1 MRSWLNTSG
10 RSVAVSAALGVIVL
24 TSACGGETEQSA
36 SCTVI
41 ELEGGQAQLS
51 CPDGTSATI
60 SGPSSDA
67 TSCTFEESEGAV
79 HIHCD
84 DGTDVVIRDGV
95 DGTGG
100 SSCSVEEGPNGSA
113 TIVCEDGSS
122 APIGEPAPGVTPGE
136 LNLEL
141 LAGVTSVG
149 TTDGVGTETRMD
161 GALDGVYDPDG
172 EFLYFVDTFNMT
184 IRRFGL
190 RTQQVVTLAGLAG
203 QKGASDGVGDQAT
216 FDGPRGIAI
225 HPDGERLFI
234 ADGFNCTIRQLDVVT
249 REVTTLT
256 GQPGECAAADGTFE
270 EARFRLT
277 IGMVMESSGR
287 YLYVADR
294 GNNVIRRID
303 LEGELV
309 ETIAGQLP
317 LESANAFRG
326 HADGV
331 GGDARFAGPG
341 GIDLSEDE
349 STLYINDTFNNVIR
363 SLTVAVDQGATG
375 GPDLFQVET
384 IAGVPGEPGNIDGS
398 AEEARFQVSQ
408 GLARAG
414 DGLFVAGFHNSIRRI
429 DLSTFE
435 VTTVA
440 GQNGVGGSSDGPHF
454 DARFGVSFGILAH
467 PDGRRVYYMDRGNNS
482 IRLYDRLT
490 RQVTTVMGAP
500 EPTGWR
506 DGEAGISR
514 MNGPGGVAANA
525 AGTRYF
531 VADSYNQ
538 IIRVYDAQTGHLSTL
553 AGLPGRAGFQD
564 GVADEARFTYPE
576 GLWLNADET
585 FLYVADSGNDAIRR
599 MDLVSGHVT
608 TVAGMPLG
616 DEETS
621 LDGTVAQARFSSPFA
636 IAGFESSE
644 GLVLYV
650 SDYDSNLIRRVDL
663 ASGEVTTLAGGG
675 EADDEDPAA
684 IDGVGEEAVF
694 AGPAGLAITTDGQ
707 TLYVADQGH
716 HVIRSV
722 DVGSAQ
728 VETFVGDIGVR
739 DAFDGVGAD
748 ATFAL
753 PAHVALTQDEQVLV
767 VSDRSNFAIR
777 HVNIAE
783 SAVTTLI
790 GSLGTSGGSGLRY
803 TPLDEA
809 RLYFTSGVAVS
820 DNDVILTADE
830 ALLRVTDVLG
840 E

>member
-1 MRSWLNTSG
+1 MRRNLKVRG
-10 RSVAVSAALGVIVL
+10 KSVALSAALGAIVL
-24 TSACGGETEQSA
+24 SSACGGETEQGS
-36 SCTVI
+36 SCTVA
-41 ELEGGQAQLS
+41 ELAGGQVQVS
-51 CPDGTSATI
+51 CPDGTRATI

-67 TSCTFEESEGAV
+67 TSCSFEESEGAV
-79 HIHCD
+79 RIRCD

-95 DGTGG
+95 DGTSGA
-100 SSCSVEEGPNGSA
+100 SCSVEEGAHGSA

-122 APIGEPAPGVTPGE
+122 APIGTPAPGVAPGE
-136 LNLEL
+136 LSLEL

-161 GALDGVYDPDG
+161 GALDGVYDPHG

-225 HPDGERLFI
+225 HPDGDRLFI
-234 ADGFNCTIRQLDVVT
+234 ADGFNCTIRQLHVVS

-256 GQPGECAAADGTFE
+256 GQPGECAAVDGTFE

-277 IGMVMESSGR
+277 IGMVVESSGR

-303 LEGELV
+303 LEDNVV
-309 ETIAGQLP
+309 ETIAGHLP
-317 LESANAFRG
+317 VENGNEFRG

-331 GGDARFAGPG
+331 GTDARFAGPG

-363 SLTVAVDQGATG
+363 SLVVAVDEDAGG
-375 GPDLFQVET
+375 GPALFEVET
-384 IAGVPGEPGNIDGS
+384 IAGAPGVPGNIDGS

-408 GLARAG
+408 GLARAE

-429 DLSTFE
+429 DLNTHE

-440 GQNGVGGSSDGPHF
+440 GQNGVGGSSDGPYF

-482 IRLYDRLT
+482 IRLYDRRT
-490 RQVTTVMGAP
+490 RQVSTVMGAP

-506 DGEAGISR
+506 DGEAGVSR
-514 MNGPGGVAANA
+514 LNGPRGVVSNE
-525 AGTRYF
+525 AGTRFY
-531 VADSYNQ
+531 VADGSNQ
-538 IIRVYDAQTGHLSTL
+538 VIRVYDAETGGLSTL
-553 AGLPGRAGFQD
+553 AGLPGRAGFRD
-564 GVADEARFTYPE
+564 GVADEARFAYPE
-576 GLWLNADET
+576 GLWLNSEET
-585 FLYVADSGNDAIRR
+585 QLYVADSGNDAIRR
-599 MDLVSGHVT
+599 IDLGSAQVS
-608 TVAGMPLG
+608 TVAGMPLA

-621 LDGTVAQARFSSPFA
+621 ADGPLEEARFDAPFA
-636 IAGFESSE
+636 IVGDESAE

-650 SDYDSNLIRRVDL
+650 SDYASHLIRRVEL
-663 ASGEVTTLAGGG
+663 GSGQVTTLAGGG
-675 EADDEDPAA
+675 ESDEENPAA
-684 IDGVGEEAVF
+684 IDGVGAQAIF
-694 AGPAGLAITTDGQ
+694 AGPAGLALTADGQ
-707 TLYVADQGH
+707 RLYVADQGH
-716 HVIRSV
+716 HVIRRI
-722 DVGSAQ
+722 DVGTAQ

-748 ATFAL
+748 ATFSL
-753 PAHVALTQDEQVLV
+753 PAHLSLAQNDQVLV
-767 VSDRSNFAIR
+767 VSDRANFAIR
-777 HVNIAE
+777 HVDIAE
-783 SAVTTLI
+783 SAVTTLV

-803 TPLDEA
+803 SPLDEA
-809 RLYFTSGVAVS
+809 RLYFTSGVSVAG
-820 DNDVILTADE
+820 NDVILTADE
-830 ALLRVTDVLG
+830 ALLRVSDVLG